1 MARAGSR
8 AWPVSAVR
16 ALACGLS
23 LCLAAAV
30 APGAAQ
36 AQLLSDNE
44 ARKAILDLRTESRN
58 KITQLESTLA
68 SQSEEIQ
75 GLRKSLLELNGQI
88 ELLRAELARSRGA
101 QEQLARD
108 LSEVQRQQRDVA
120 AGVDERVRRLEPLK
134 VTLDGREFLAEPQE
148 KRQYEEAVARLRS
161 GDFEAASQ
169 SLAAFVRRYP
179 ASGYHESAQFWLGN
193 ALYGKRDYR
202 EAIAAFRAT
211 ARSADHPRTP
221 EALLAIGNCQIEMKE
236 PKAARATFTDL
247 IKTHPESEAAKAA
260 KDRLAALR

>member
-1 MARAGSR
+1 MHAAALRGLKAHLLALGLGT
-8 AWPVSAVR
+8 
-16 ALACGLS
+16 ALAL
-23 LCLAAAV
+23 
-30 APGAAQ
+30 GALPVQ

-44 ARKAILDLRTESRN
+44 ARKAILDLRAEVRA
-58 KITQLESTLA
+58 KITQLESKIDA
-68 SQSEEIQ
+68 QSEEIQ
-75 GLRKSLLELNGQI
+75 GLRKSLLDLNAQI
-88 ELLRAELARSRGA
+88 DQLRADLARSRGA

-120 AGVDERVRRLEPLK
+120 AGVDERVRRLEPIK
-134 VTLDGREFLAEPQE
+134 VAVDGREFMAEPHE

-161 GDFEAASQ
+161 GDFDAAASA
-169 SLAAFVRRYP
+169 LGAFLRRYP
-179 ASGYHESAQFWLGN
+179 GSGYHDSAQFWLGN
-193 ALYGKRDYR
+193 ALYGKREYR

-247 IKTHPESEAAKAA
+247 IKAHPDSEAAKAA
-260 KDRLAALR
+260 RDRLTALR